1 MNTSHDRWLDP
12 PDDDE
17 PEPLEQDAEPDAD
30 LEPDGDWGSDER
42 DIILEKRYD
51 R

>member
-1 MNTSHDRWLDP
+1 MTGHDTWLDP
-12 PDDDE
+12 PDLDDE

-30 LEPDGDWGSDER
+30 LEPEGDWGSDEIERLR
-42 DIILEKRYD
+42 DQRYD

>member
-1 MNTSHDRWLDP
+1 MTTHDAWLDP

-17 PEPLEQDAEPDAD
+17 PETLEQDAEPDAD
-30 LEPDGDWGSDER
+30 LEPDGDWGSDEIERLR
-42 DIILEKRYD
+42 DQRYE